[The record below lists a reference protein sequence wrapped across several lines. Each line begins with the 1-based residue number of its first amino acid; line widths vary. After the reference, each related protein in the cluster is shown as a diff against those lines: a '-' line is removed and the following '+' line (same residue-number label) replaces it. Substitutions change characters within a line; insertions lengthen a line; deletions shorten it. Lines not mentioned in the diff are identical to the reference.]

1 MAPENESGR
10 DEETSVGYAAIRY
23 TAWVV
28 IVIAI
33 LYFAARYIMPLFY
46 R

>member
-1 MAPENESGR
+1 MAPENEGR
-10 DEETSVGYAAIRY
+10 TDETSVGYAAIRY

-28 IVIAI
+28 IVLAV
-33 LYFAARYIMPLFY
+33 LWFAARYIIPLFY